1 MATRLKVEVEIIM
14 EAQAVKKTIM
24 LIVVTLV
31 LAVCTAGAADQ
42 GVLSDSYENPELRR
56 EVEKLGAGEG
66 AQAPKPIMSNLDI
79 QLYGYLKLD
88 AAYDTSRTDDG
99 NFAKWVERE
108 NNNDDDDLFNM
119 TANQSRFGIKIAGI
133 GDDVIKTSGRAEVD
147 FYGLDFDYGRQ
158 NEGYLMMRHAYMR
171 LDWLD
176 DDFSI
181 IAGQTSDVISPLSPT
196 TVNYAIGWYTGN
208 LGYRRPQVRVIKE
221 LSLDGDK
228 DLKIEGALTR
238 TIGRTSGFAGIH
250 DSGEDSGEPTAQG
263 RVGLTLPLFPN
274 TPSTTVGVSAHYGK
288 EEYDTSPFGQDEK
301 FRSWSLNVDVYQPI
315 HSWLTI
321 KGELFTGEN
330 LDAYMGGIG
339 QGVTLGG
346 PNNFDEVG
354 SAGGW
359 VAASFGP
366 WNDKSFNVGVAV
378 DDVDSGD
385 VNNTDRTLNRSV
397 FANVFYSL
405 GKNVDCA
412 VELSRWRTEYRG
424 PGDAKSYRIQTA
436 IIYKF

>member
-1 MATRLKVEVEIIM
+1 M
-14 EAQAVKKTIM
+14 ENILGAQAVKKTIM

-31 LAVCTAGAADQ
+31 LAICAAGAAGQ
-42 GVLSDSYENPELRR
+42 SVLSDENPELRQ
-56 EVEKLGAGEG
+56 EVEKLEKGEG

-79 QLYGYLKLD
+79 QLYGFLKFD

-99 NFAKWVERE
+99 NFAKWVESE
-108 NNNDDDDLFNM
+108 EFNDDDDQFNM

-133 GDDVIKTSGRAEVD
+133 GDDEIKTSGLAEVD

-158 NEGYLMMRHAYMR
+158 NEGYLMMRHAYLK
-171 LDWLD
+171 LDWPD

-196 TVNYAIGWYTGN
+196 TVNYTIGWYTGN
-208 LGYRRPQVRVIKE
+208 LGYRRPQVRVTK
-221 LSLDGDK
+221 LLDLDGDM
-228 DLKIEGALTR
+228 DFTLEGALTR
-238 TIGRTSGFAGIH
+238 TIGRISQWSGIH
-250 DSGEDSGEPTAQG
+250 DSGEDYGKPTVQG
-263 RVGLTLPLFPN
+263 RV
-274 TPSTTVGVSAHYGK
+274 STTISVIPKIPATAIGVSAHYGK
-288 EEYDTSPFGQDEK
+288 EEYDTSPFGQDEE

-339 QGVTLGG
+339 QGVTLPFPIT
-346 PNNFDEVG
+346 PNSYDEVG

-359 VAASFGP
+359 VAASFEA
-366 WNDKSFNVGVAV
+366 WKSCNFNVGVAM

-385 VNNTDRTLNRSV
+385 VDDGDRTLNRSV
-397 FANVFYSL
+397 FANMFYPL
-405 GKNVDCA
+405 AKNVDWA
-412 VELSRWRTEYRG
+412 VELSKWRTEYRG
-424 PGDAKSYRIQTA
+424 PGDAESFRIQTA
-436 IIYKF
+436 LIYKF